1 VDQEPEGC
9 VQYLDSVSGTD
20 AAQAYKRQVLNFLAL
35 QDGDHVL
42 EVGCG
47 TGDDVRVM
55 AGLVGSKGR
64 VVGVDSSTTMIAE
77 ARKRGEGL
85 GLPIEYRVGDAHHLD
100 FADNSFHGCR
110 ADRTFQHLERP
121 ETALAEMLRVS
132 RSGGRIVVVDPDW
145 ETLVVDAPDV
155 SVTRKILNIRGDTV
169 RNAWIGRH
177 LFSLFRE
184 AGLVHIA
191 VAPMAFGWTDY
202 TLVDGMFAFEGS
214 AQNAVKAGAVS
225 SQEADTWL
233 SHLKEA
239 RQKQIFFA
247 GLTLFVVAGRKP

>member
-1 VDQEPEGC
+1 M
-9 VQYLDSVSGTD
+9 LITSI
-20 AAQAYKRQVLNFLAL
+20 L
-35 QDGDHVL
+35 Q
-42 EVGCG
+42 
-47 TGDDVRVM
+47 
-55 AGLVGSKGR
+55 
-64 VVGVDSSTTMIAE
+64 
-77 ARKRGEGL
+77 
-85 GLPIEYRVGDAHHLD
+85 
-100 FADNSFHGCR
+100 NSFHGCR

-132 RSGGRIVVVDPDW
+132 RSGGRIVLVDPDW
-145 ETLVVDAPDV
+145 ETLVVDSPDV

-169 RNAWIGRH
+169 RNAWIGRR

-202 TLVDGMFAFEGS
+202 FLVDGMFAFEGS

-233 SHLKEA
+233 GHLKEA
-239 RQKQIFFA
+239 SQKQIFFA